1 MSDTNQK
8 VIIIL
13 AAFFLFIVLL
23 FGWPTPYRYV
33 VLHRSLGCGD
43 GGCTVVVR
51 INRVTGSTQWSDGQ
65 HGWRSEGQVGAD
77 PWAHAFDQPKKD

>member
-13 AAFFLFIVLL
+13 AAFFLFVVLL

-51 INRVTGSTQWSDGQ
+51 INRITGTAQWNDGR
-65 HGWRSEGQVGAD
+65 GWFPKDAPETLPAD
-77 PWAHAFDQPKKD
+77 FFDKH